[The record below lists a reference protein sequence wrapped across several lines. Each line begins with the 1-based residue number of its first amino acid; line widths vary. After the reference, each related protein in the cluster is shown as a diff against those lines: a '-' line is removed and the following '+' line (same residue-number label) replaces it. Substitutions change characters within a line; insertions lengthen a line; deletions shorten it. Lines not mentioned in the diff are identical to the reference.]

1 MKKYQYILL
10 ALVCSLFA
18 SCMGEDYAEPS
29 LAESPYGNNELT
41 ESGVITIAQLKEK
54 YATVISQSSMT
65 EVTEDI
71 KIKGIVTGND
81 IGGNIYNE
89 FAVQDATG
97 ALLVCVNQGGLFG
110 YLPVGQEILID
121 LKGLMLG
128 GYGQQLEIGGIY
140 TNLNTG
146 AKSIGRMSRYVWA
159 NHYKLIGQADPQKAI
174 DLIEVFDVSKMRDSK
189 YMEANAGK
197 LMTMSGVTL
206 QDANGTAV
214 YAPDDGSVTL
224 TANCANRAFTGYS
237 SSYLVLRTSTY
248 ADFANAVMPTE
259 QIDVTGIFTRYRNTW
274 QVLLRSA
281 DDVQLTPQ
289 FSIDDLPGTGYGTAE
304 APFNVA
310 RALALVESGHHDPG
324 AEVYVKGI
332 ICNVNEVN
340 LQYGN
345 ATYFISDDGQD
356 NNSLEIFRG
365 YYLDGEKFT
374 EATAG
379 SIVAGKKVTIAGKL
393 VYYNNTTI
401 EFTAGSKIISIE

>member
-289 FSIDDLPGTGYGTAE
+289 FSIDDLPGSGYGTAE

-332 ICNVNEVN
+332 ICNVQEVST
-340 LQYGN
+340 QYGN

-356 NNSLEIFRG
+356 NNSLEIYRG

-393 VYYNNTTI
+393 VLYGTTI
-401 EFTAGSKIISIE
+401 EFTTGSKIISIE

>member
-1 MKKYQYILL
+1 
-10 ALVCSLFA
+10 
-18 SCMGEDYAEPS
+18 MGEDYAEPS

-289 FSIDDLPGTGYGTAE
+289 FSIDDLPGSGYGTAE

-332 ICNVNEVN
+332 ICNVQEVST
-340 LQYGN
+340 QYGN

-356 NNSLEIFRG
+356 NNSLEIYRG

-393 VYYNNTTI
+393 VLYGTTI
-401 EFTAGSKIISIE
+401 EFTTGSKIISIE

>member
-1 MKKYQYILL
+1 
-10 ALVCSLFA
+10 
-18 SCMGEDYAEPS
+18 MGEDYAEPS

-393 VYYNNTTI
+393 VLYGTTI
-401 EFTAGSKIISIE
+401 EFTTGSKIISIE

>member
-29 LAESPYGNNELT
+29 LSESPYGNNELT

-54 YATVISQSSMT
+54 YATVISQSTMT

-81 IGGNIYNE
+81 LGGNIYNE

-140 TNLNTG
+140 TNTKTG
-146 AKSIGRMSRYVWA
+146 AQSIGRMSRYVWGT
-159 NHYKLIGQADPQKAI
+159 HYKLIGQADPQKAL
-174 DLIEVFDVSKMRDSK
+174 DLIEEFDVSKMRDSK
-189 YMEANAGK
+189 YLEDNAGK

-248 ADFANAVMPTE
+248 ADFANAVMPSE
-259 QIDVTGIFTRYRNTW
+259 PIDVTGIFTRYRNTW
-274 QVLLRSA
+274 QVLLRTA

-332 ICNVNEVN
+332 ICSVQEVSA
-340 LQYGN
+340 QYGN
-345 ATYFISDDGQD
+345 TTYFISDDGQD
-356 NNSLEIFRG
+356 NNSLEIYRG
-365 YYLDGEKFT
+365 KYLDGAAIT
-374 EATAG
+374 EENAAN
-379 SIVAGKKVTIAGKL
+379 IAVGKKVTVAGRL
-393 VYYNNTTI
+393 VLYGTTI
-401 EFTAGSKIISIE
+401 EFTTGSKIVSIE

>member
-18 SCMGEDYAEPS
+18 SCMGEDYAEPN

-332 ICNVNEVN
+332 ICNVQEVST
-340 LQYGN
+340 QYGN

-356 NNSLEIFRG
+356 NNSLEIYRG

-393 VYYNNTTI
+393 VLYGTTI
-401 EFTAGSKIISIE
+401 EFTTGSKIISIE

>member
-18 SCMGEDYAEPS
+18 SCMGEDYAEPN

-54 YATVISQSSMT
+54 YATVISSSSMT

-310 RALALVESGHHDPG
+310 RALALVETGHHDPG

>member
-356 NNSLEIFRG
+356 NNSLEIYRG

-393 VYYNNTTI
+393 VLYGTTI
-401 EFTAGSKIISIE
+401 EFTTGSKIISIE

>member
-310 RALALVESGHHDPG
+310 RALALVETGHHDPG

-332 ICNVNEVN
+332 ICNVQEVST
-340 LQYGN
+340 QYKN
-345 ATYFISDDGQD
+345 TTYFISDDGKD
-356 NNSLEIFRG
+356 NNSLEIYRG
-365 YYLDGEKFT
+365 KYVDGADIT
-374 EATAG
+374 EENAAN
-379 SIVAGKKVTIAGKL
+379 IAVGKKVTVAGKL
-393 VYYNNTTI
+393 VLYGTTI
-401 EFTAGSKIISIE
+401 EFTTGSKIISIA

>member
-18 SCMGEDYAEPS
+18 SCMGEDYAEPN

-289 FSIDDLPGTGYGTAE
+289 FSIDDLPGSGYGTAE

-332 ICNVNEVN
+332 ICNVQEVST
-340 LQYGN
+340 QYGN

-356 NNSLEIFRG
+356 NNSLEIYRG

-393 VYYNNTTI
+393 VLYGTTI
-401 EFTAGSKIISIE
+401 EFTTGSKIISIE

>member
-1 MKKYQYILL
+1 
-10 ALVCSLFA
+10 
-18 SCMGEDYAEPS
+18 MGEDYAEPN

-332 ICNVNEVN
+332 ICNVQEVST
-340 LQYGN
+340 QYGN

-356 NNSLEIFRG
+356 NNSLEIYRG

-393 VYYNNTTI
+393 VLYGTTI
-401 EFTAGSKIISIE
+401 EFTTGSKIISIE

>member
-18 SCMGEDYAEPS
+18 SCMGEDYAEPN

-356 NNSLEIFRG
+356 NNSLEIYRG

>member
-332 ICNVNEVN
+332 ICNVQEVST
-340 LQYGN
+340 QYGN

-356 NNSLEIFRG
+356 NNSLEIYRG

-393 VYYNNTTI
+393 VLYGTTI
-401 EFTAGSKIISIE
+401 EFTTGSKIISIE

>member
-1 MKKYQYILL
+1 
-10 ALVCSLFA
+10 
-18 SCMGEDYAEPS
+18 MGEDYAEPS

>member
-393 VYYNNTTI
+393 VLYGTTI
-401 EFTAGSKIISIE
+401 EFTTGSKIISIE

>member
-18 SCMGEDYAEPS
+18 SCMGEDYAEPN

-332 ICNVNEVN
+332 ICNVQEVST
-340 LQYGN
+340 QYGN

>member
-1 MKKYQYILL
+1 
-10 ALVCSLFA
+10 
-18 SCMGEDYAEPS
+18 MGEDYAEPN

-289 FSIDDLPGTGYGTAE
+289 FSIDDLPGSGYGTAE

-332 ICNVNEVN
+332 ICNVQEVST
-340 LQYGN
+340 QYGN

-356 NNSLEIFRG
+356 NNSLEIYRG

-393 VYYNNTTI
+393 VLYGTTI
-401 EFTAGSKIISIE
+401 EFTTGSKIISIE